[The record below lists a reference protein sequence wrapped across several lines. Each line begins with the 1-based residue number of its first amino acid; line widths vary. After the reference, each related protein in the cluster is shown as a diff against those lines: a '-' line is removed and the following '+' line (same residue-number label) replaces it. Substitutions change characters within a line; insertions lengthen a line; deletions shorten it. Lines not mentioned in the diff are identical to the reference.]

1 VSGFTSGTTSPEMLT
16 QIVMSFSYSSPALRV
31 FTEAISGFSA
41 STFRETRDRAY
52 YLDPGMS
59 QLLHGLFVKS
69 FRSIHELLMPA
80 ISIMTSEQVD
90 LIRQSFDAIWSVRRK
105 LAVTFYGRF
114 FELAPDALQLFPS
127 DMERQ
132 HLKLM
137 DSIAAIVGALD
148 KRELFQSVISHTA
161 RHHVGFG
168 VKPSHFAAFGE
179 ALIWGLEQQFG
190 AAFTPELKKAWIT
203 LYDAVQ
209 GEMIK
214 RRPLL

>member
-1 VSGFTSGTTSPEMLT
+1 MPDIGT
-16 QIVMSFSYSSPALRV
+16 
-31 FTEAISGFSA
+31 
-41 STFRETRDRAY
+41 
-52 YLDPGMS
+52 
-59 QLLHGLFVKS
+59 
-69 FRSIHELLMPA
+69 
-80 ISIMTSEQVD
+80 MTPEQVD
-90 LIRQSFDAIWSVRRK
+90 LIRQSFDAMWPVRRK

-114 FELAPDALQLFPS
+114 FELAPDAQRLFPG

-148 KRELFQSVISHTA
+148 KRELLQSVVSETG

-168 VKPSHFAAFGE
+168 AKSSHFAAFGE

-190 AAFTPELKKAWIT
+190 AAFTPELKTAWIT

-209 GEMIK
+209 GEMM
-214 RRPLL
+214 RAGLQSARDG

>member
-1 VSGFTSGTTSPEMLT
+1 
-16 QIVMSFSYSSPALRV
+16 
-31 FTEAISGFSA
+31 
-41 STFRETRDRAY
+41 
-52 YLDPGMS
+52 
-59 QLLHGLFVKS
+59 
-69 FRSIHELLMPA
+69 MPA
-80 ISIMTSEQVD
+80 ISIMTPEQVD

-114 FELAPDALQLFPS
+114 FELAPDAQQLFPS

-148 KRELFQSVISHTA
+148 TRDLLQSVVSQTG

-168 VKPSHFAAFGE
+168 AQPAHFAAFGQ

-190 AAFTPELKKAWIT
+190 PAFTPELKTAWTT

-209 GEMIK
+209 GEMMRVAVK
-214 RRPLL
+214 AP

>member
-1 VSGFTSGTTSPEMLT
+1 
-16 QIVMSFSYSSPALRV
+16 
-31 FTEAISGFSA
+31 
-41 STFRETRDRAY
+41 
-52 YLDPGMS
+52 
-59 QLLHGLFVKS
+59 
-69 FRSIHELLMPA
+69 
-80 ISIMTSEQVD
+80 MTPKLID
-90 LIRQSFDAIWSVRRK
+90 LIRQAFDAIWPVRRK
-105 LAVTFYGRF
+105 LAVTFYSRF
-114 FELAPDALQLFPS
+114 FELAPDAQQLFAS

-148 KRELFQSVISHTA
+148 RRELFQSVISQTG

-168 VKPSHFAAFGE
+168 AKPSHFAAFGE

-209 GEMIK
+209 DEMMRAVSGTSK
-214 RRPLL
+214 QTEALGWGKP

>member
-1 VSGFTSGTTSPEMLT
+1 MSGFC
-16 QIVMSFSYSSPALRV
+16 
-31 FTEAISGFSA
+31 A
-41 STFRETRDRAY
+41 STFRETPNSRLWARCYSGAFPDTCIRSKSGSSAWPAGD
-52 YLDPGMS
+52 DPGVG
-59 QLLHGLFVKS
+59 QLLHGCFVKF
-69 FRSIHELLMPA
+69 FRTHIQDLLIPA
-80 ISIMTSEQVD
+80 ISIMTPEQVD
-90 LIRQSFDAIWSVRRK
+90 LIRQSFDAIWPVRRK

-114 FELAPDALQLFPS
+114 FELAPDAQQLFPS

-148 KRELFQSVISHTA
+148 KRELFQSVISHTG

-168 VKPSHFAAFGE
+168 AKSSHFAAFGE

-190 AAFTPELKKAWIT
+190 AAFTPELKEAWIT

-209 GEMIK
+209 GEMMRAGLQSNK
-214 RRPLL
+214 DG

>member
-1 VSGFTSGTTSPEMLT
+1 
-16 QIVMSFSYSSPALRV
+16 
-31 FTEAISGFSA
+31 
-41 STFRETRDRAY
+41 
-52 YLDPGMS
+52 
-59 QLLHGLFVKS
+59 
-69 FRSIHELLMPA
+69 MPA
-80 ISIMTSEQVD
+80 ISVMTPEQVD
-90 LIRQSFDAIWSVRRK
+90 LIRQSFDTIWPVRRK

-114 FELAPDALQLFPS
+114 FELAPDAERLFPS

-148 KRELFQSVISHTA
+148 KRELFQSVVSETG

-168 VKPSHFAAFGE
+168 AKSSHFAAFGE

-190 AAFTPELKKAWIT
+190 AAFTPELRTAWIT

-209 GEMIK
+209 GEMM
-214 RRPLL
+214 RAGLQSTRQG